1 MKKSVFIIPVAILC
15 LSLFS
20 FFIEGYVI
28 SGTDEVRR
36 ITKEDLKSL
45 LNDSNTTIIDVRQEG
60 DWQKTDVKIK
70 GASREEPMREAESW
84 ARKYPKDR
92 NIVLYCA

>member
-1 MKKSVFIIPVAILC
+1 MKKLVFIISVATLC
-15 LSLFS
+15 FSLLS
-20 FFIEGYVI
+20 FFMQGYAL

-45 LNDSNTTIIDVRQEG
+45 LNDPNTTILDVRQEG
-60 DWQKTDVKIK
+60 DWQRSDVKIK
-70 GASREEPMREAESW
+70 GAIREDPMREAESW

>member
-1 MKKSVFIIPVAILC
+1 MKKSVFIISVATLC
-15 LSLFS
+15 FSLFS
-20 FFIEGYVI
+20 LFMEGYAL
-28 SGTDEVRR
+28 SGADEVRR

-45 LNDSNTTIIDVRQEG
+45 LNDPNTTIIDVRQKG

-70 GASREEPMREAESW
+70 GAIREDPMREAGSW
-84 ARKYPKDR
+84 AIRYPKDR